1 MSPKIWGPVIW
12 TLIHS
17 LAYNINAEDKKS
29 IQELYYV
36 ISNMISSVPCPTCS
50 SDGAAIIKTIPANR
64 INTKTDIMNTLIYV
78 HNRVNTKLSK
88 PQFNPLDNES
98 KYKNV
103 NLVSYVNQYHHIMT
117 QRKYNRDLM
126 HGWRMKR
133 CIAQFVSYMTNNKNL
148 FNIK

>member
-50 SDGAAIIKTIPANR
+50 SDGASIIKTIPANR

>member
-1 MSPKIWGPVIW
+1 
-12 TLIHS
+12 
-17 LAYNINAEDKKS
+17 
-29 IQELYYV
+29 
-36 ISNMISSVPCPTCS
+36 
-50 SDGAAIIKTIPANR
+50 
-64 INTKTDIMNTLIYV
+64 MNTLIYV

-103 NLVSYVNQYHHIMT
+103 NLVSYVNQYHRIMT

>member
-103 NLVSYVNQYHHIMT
+103 NLVSYVNQYHRIMT

-126 HGWRMKR
+126 HGWRVKR
-133 CIAQFVSYMTNNKNL
+133 GITQFVSYMTNNKNL